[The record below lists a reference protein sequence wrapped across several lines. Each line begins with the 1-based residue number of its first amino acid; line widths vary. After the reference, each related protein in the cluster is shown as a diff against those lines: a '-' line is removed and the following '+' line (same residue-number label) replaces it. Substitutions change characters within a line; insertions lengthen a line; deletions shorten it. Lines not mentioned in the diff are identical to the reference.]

1 MKICLV
7 GAKGENMNRGSYRIW
22 IHDLNFYL
30 NKLGIKSTINPQ
42 NIQDYDYIILDKS
55 ILENVIKLK
64 KKIFKESIYC
74 YKSIL

>member
-1 MKICLV
+1 
-7 GAKGENMNRGSYRIW
+7 MNRGSYRIW

-64 KKIFKESIYC
+64 KNFKESIYC